1 MLIKSGIVGF
11 DDLLFGGFIK
21 NSAILVEGVP
31 GAGKTTWGLCEEMKC
46 EAFGDECCEFV
57 LLPKRL

>member
-1 MLIKSGIVGF
+1 MLLKSGIIGL

-31 GAGKTTWGLCEEMKC
+31 GAGKTTFGIEFIYKGIVEMK
-46 EAFGDECCEFV
+46 EPGIV
-57 LLPKRL
+57 IT